1 VSVIIDITM
10 SLDGYVT
17 APGADAEH
25 GLGVDGEA
33 LHTWA
38 FAKGGPDEE
47 VLNAAT
53 DQTGA
58 VVMGRTTFDV
68 VDQVWTAEM
77 GYGAG
82 NAAQPPCFVV
92 THSPPESIRLVDR
105 FTIVTD
111 GLDSAIEKA
120 RAAAGDKD
128 VVIMGGGDLGGQAL
142 VAGVVDVL
150 SLHIAPLVLG
160 GGTPLFADGSRV
172 ELELVDSIV
181 TPNAAHLAYAVG

>member
-1 VSVIIDITM
+1 MKRSSRHPRVNLS
-10 SLDGYVT
+10 
-17 APGADAEH
+17 
-25 GLGVDGEA
+25 
-33 LHTWA
+33 
-38 FAKGGPDEE
+38 
-47 VLNAAT
+47 
-53 DQTGA
+53 
-58 VVMGRTTFDV
+58 
-68 VDQVWTAEM
+68 
-77 GYGAG
+77 
-82 NAAQPPCFVV
+82 
-92 THSPPESIRLVDR
+92 
-105 FTIVTD
+105 IVTD

-181 TPNAAHLAYAVG
+181 TPNAAHLTYAVR